1 MVLARAIADISLQ
14 NVPNY
19 ATPDLHGVPGDDGGD
34 QAERP
39 VLMGVKGDGKV
50 AHWMVTETSSEGSQF
65 RLKAFVNTRLPV

>member
-1 MVLARAIADISLQ
+1 MMLASAIGDISLQ

-50 AHWMVTETSSEGSQF
+50 AQYAVGERHCAALDGDRDIV
-65 RLKAFVNTRLPV
+65 